1 MLCLNTKTVTPWECC
16 GKTLSIFKDVNQR
29 RCCRTIFA
37 TQSLLF
43 LLGLVDYFPIEM
55 KENFSVVTHNNLLSL
70 NYFKLLTT
78 YQICS

>member
-1 MLCLNTKTVTPWECC
+1 MLCLNTKTVTLSERC
-16 GKTLSIFKDVNQR
+16 GKSLSIFKDVNQR

-43 LLGLVDYFPIEM
+43 LLGLVDFPIEM
-55 KENFSVVTHNNLLSL
+55 KENFSVVTHNNLL
-70 NYFKLLTT
+70 TT

>member
-1 MLCLNTKTVTPWECC
+1 MLCLNAKTVTPWECC

-43 LLGLVDYFPIEM
+43 LLGLVDFPIEM
-55 KENFSVVTHNNLLSL
+55 KENFSVVTHNNLL
-70 NYFKLLTT
+70 TT